1 MQKFSYQETE
11 FINLKKVNL
20 KGNITEFYKRVKMT
34 YRSNRFCCI
43 YSDSFH
49 FENKTDYYYDLSNE
63 EAQTQRILR

>member
-1 MQKFSYQETE
+1 
-11 FINLKKVNL
+11 
-20 KGNITEFYKRVKMT
+20 MT
-34 YRSNRFCCI
+34 YRSNRFCSCI